1 MLKGVKSIHF
11 IGIAG
16 VGMSGLA
23 KVLSE
28 KGYRVT
34 GSDIKKNAF
43 TEQLEK
49 RGVTV
54 YQGHSPS
61 HLNQADLVIASSV
74 ISPDN
79 PELQIAKR
87 KRMRTVSRGALLAE
101 LVNRKKGIVVAGT
114 HGKTTT
120 SSLVYSI
127 LRQAGKDPTM
137 FIGGEVND
145 FGANSKLGS
154 SEYVVAESDESDGSF
169 LLLSPSISILTN
181 IEDDHIDYYGSKD
194 KLVQA
199 FIQFTGRLKPAGT
212 LIINIDDPCLSNVI
226 KNISLSPSQK
236 LITYGIS
243 PMANFSASKV
253 KLKQFSSSYEI
264 NYQGKKIED
273 IDLSL
278 PGQHNIYN
286 SLAGVAAGLDIGIG
300 WEEIKK
306 ALLLFSGVK
315 RRFELVGE
323 ESGILVIDDYA
334 HHPTEIKVTLEV
346 AARLEKRTI
355 AIFQPHRYTRTK
367 MLLSKFSTAF
377 EKADILL
384 LTNIYAAGENP
395 IPGMDGELLFEKVK
409 QKRRKATYYFTNFRK
424 IIDFLGCECKEGDLI
439 LTLGAGNINEVG
451 KSFLENSS

>member
-28 KGYRVT
+28 KGYRVS
-34 GSDIKKNAF
+34 GSDIKKNVF

-61 HLNQADLVIASSV
+61 HLNQADLVITSSV

-87 KRMRTVSRGALLAE
+87 KRIRTVSRGALLAE

-120 SSLVYSI
+120 SSLIYSI

-145 FGANSKLGS
+145 LGGNSKLGS

-169 LLLSPSISILTN
+169 LLLSPSTSILTN

-199 FIQFTGRLKPAGT
+199 FVQFTGRLKPAGT

-226 KNISLSPSQK
+226 KNISLSPSQR

-243 PMANFSASKV
+243 PMADFSAKKI
-253 KLKQFSSSYEI
+253 KLKQFSSSYQI
-264 NYQGKKIED
+264 DYQGKKIED

-315 RRFELVGE
+315 RRFELIGE
-323 ESGILVIDDYA
+323 KSGILVIDDYA

-346 AARLEKRTI
+346 AARLERRTI

-367 MLLSKFSTAF
+367 MLLSKFGTAF

-395 IPGMDGELLFEKVK
+395 IPGMDGELLFERVK

-424 IIDFLGCECKEGDLI
+424 IIDFLGCECREGDLI
-439 LTLGAGNINEVG
+439 LTLGAGNINKVG
-451 KSFLENSS
+451 RSFLNRE

>member
-28 KGYRVT
+28 KGYRVS
-34 GSDIKKNAF
+34 GSDIKKNVF
-43 TEQLEK
+43 TEQLER

-61 HLNQADLVIASSV
+61 HLNQADLVITSSV

-145 FGANSKLGS
+145 LGGNSKLGS

-169 LLLSPSISILTN
+169 LLLSPSTSILTN

-199 FIQFTGRLKPAGT
+199 FVQFTGKLKPAGT
-212 LIINIDDPCLSNVI
+212 LIINIDDPCLSKVI

-243 PMANFSASKV
+243 PMADFSAKKV

-323 ESGILVIDDYA
+323 KSGILVIDDYA

-346 AARLEKRTI
+346 AARLERRTI

-367 MLLSKFSTAF
+367 MLLSKFGTAF

-395 IPGMDGELLFEKVK
+395 IPGMDGELLFKRVK

-424 IIDFLGCECKEGDLI
+424 IIDFLGCECREGDLI

-451 KSFLENSS
+451 RSFLNRE